1 MSPAEPSLSLR
12 KAGHALFRH
21 KRKMALF
28 VLLVMGAAATVIALM
43 PRAYRS
49 QAKLLVLLGRE
60 NAVLGPT
67 ATFGQAP
74 VVAVPPSRE
83 NDINSALEILT
94 SRYLAEQVVDSVGP
108 AAILGRAAPAP
119 SGQGPGA
126 DAGPDRH
133 RAIVKFTRKLEVEAV
148 KKSNVIAIR
157 YDGPSPEVAQAVV
170 SRLTDCY
177 LQRYAHLHRTS
188 GAHRFLSEQAA
199 RLRAQLTRTEEELR
213 DLKDRSGL
221 FHPEGQR
228 LALTTRVGQFETDLV
243 QTAAAVAAAEAEVKV
258 LRARMAETP
267 KTQVTART
275 SGFPNQVADLMR
287 GQLYTLRLK
296 EIDLLG
302 RHPEAHPE
310 VRLVRNQLATAR
322 EAVDRE
328 ERQRDQVTTGPNR
341 AYEEGQIA
349 LVRQEAALASLRARA
364 DELRRQRDREQ
375 AALRALNRDE
385 LPVARL
391 QRELDLQTAQYR
403 KYAENLEQ
411 AEIDRG
417 LEAERISNVNVVQPA
432 TYEVEP
438 VRPKPLPYLG
448 IALAVA
454 LLGSLALAGLAEK
467 LDDSLKAPDEVE
479 AVLGLP
485 VLAAVPRRRP
495 WLAPANGK
503 GLPT

>member
-1 MSPAEPSLSLR
+1 
-12 KAGHALFRH
+12 
-21 KRKMALF
+21 
-28 VLLVMGAAATVIALM
+28 
-43 PRAYRS
+43 
-49 QAKLLVLLGRE
+49 
-60 NAVLGPT
+60 
-67 ATFGQAP
+67 
-74 VVAVPPSRE
+74 
-83 NDINSALEILT
+83 
-94 SRYLAEQVVDSVGP
+94 
-108 AAILGRAAPAP
+108 
-119 SGQGPGA
+119 
-126 DAGPDRH
+126 
-133 RAIVKFTRKLEVEAV
+133 
-148 KKSNVIAIR
+148 
-157 YDGPSPEVAQAVV
+157 VAQAVV

-177 LQRYAHLHRTS
+177 LERYAHLHRTP

-228 LALTTRVGQFETDLV
+228 LALTTRVGQLETDLV

-258 LRARMAETP
+258 LRARLAETP
-267 KTQVTART
+267 KTQVTAST

-302 RHPEAHPE
+302 RHPEGHPE

-322 EAVDRE
+322 EAVGRE

-375 AALRALNRDE
+375 AALRAMNRDE
-385 LPVARL
+385 VPVARL
-391 QRELDLQTAQYR
+391 QRELEMQTAQYR
-403 KYAENLEQ
+403 KCAESLEQ

-432 TYEVEP
+432 TYEIEP
-438 VRPKPLPYLG
+438 VRPKPLLYLG

-454 LLGSLALAGLAEK
+454 LLGSLAVAGVAEK
-467 LDDSLKAPDEVE
+467 LDDSLKAPEEVE
-479 AVLGLP
+479 AALGLP